1 MGSGST
7 FVLYVPVRWIA
18 SPAVCVP
25 LNQPVDRVAE
35 HADPAEWQADHG
47 PAETESTSSTDTA
60 SQTSDL
66 RFHGEKV
73 LIVDDDPRTVFALT
87 TLLERHGLRV
97 VCGEN
102 GMAGLQ
108 KLTQEKDIAL
118 VLMDVMMPVLDGH
131 ATTQKIRQR
140 PEYADL
146 PIIALTAKAM
156 KGDDAK
162 SLAAGATS
170 YVTKPVD
177 IDHLLHVIAKC
188 LHTSGAR
195 QR

>member
-1 MGSGST
+1 MS
-7 FVLYVPVRWIA
+7 
-18 SPAVCVP
+18 
-25 LNQPVDRVAE
+25 VAME
-35 HADPAEWQADHG
+35 KE
-47 PAETESTSSTDTA
+47 DTWTA
-60 SQTSDL
+60 
-66 RFHGEKV
+66 
-73 LIVDDDPRTVFALT
+73 
-87 TLLERHGLRV
+87 LLERHGLRV

-140 PEYADL
+140 PEWGADL

-156 KGDDAK
+156 KGDGAK

-177 IDHLLHVIAKC
+177 IDHLMHVIAAC

-195 QR
+195 QL